1 MGYEN
6 MNQAAQVGLTGIEPL
21 HYVGKFFYHLSHCR
35 RLVEFPKALVI
46 NARHLVLAE
55 L

>member
-6 MNQAAQVGLTGIEPL
+6 MNQARVYHTGIEPF
-21 HYVGKFFYHLSHCR
+21 HYIGNFFCHLSHCLL
-35 RLVEFPKALVI
+35 LVEFPKALAI
-46 NARHLVLAE
+46 NSRNLVLAE